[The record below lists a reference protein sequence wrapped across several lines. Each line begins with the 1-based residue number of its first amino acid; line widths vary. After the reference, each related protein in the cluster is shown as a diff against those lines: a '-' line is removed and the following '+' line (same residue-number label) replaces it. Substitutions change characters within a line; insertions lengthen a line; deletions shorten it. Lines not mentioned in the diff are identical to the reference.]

1 MGKVRGCE
9 GSNVFVSKQAEKIF
23 SDAVELD
30 IAAREAFLNNTCAN
44 DAVLRREVDSLLT
57 AAANADEFFDGFSN
71 RLNQVSIPYTAI
83 DGPDIEQV
91 GPWRLLYLL
100 GRGGMGAVYL
110 AERADH
116 QYQRRVALKLLSSN
130 AADPVSRFRFQA
142 EKNILA
148 RLQHDNIAHF
158 IDGAVT
164 ENGMPYIVLEYIDGV
179 PLDQYCREKSLPIRE
194 RLGLFLKVCEAVHY
208 AHRNLVIHRDL
219 KPANVLVDH
228 EGNVKLLDFGIAKI
242 SGNNNAHSDLT
253 QIGFRPVTPAY
264 ASPEMLDGGEVDIT
278 SDVYSL
284 GIMLHELQVGGTPD
298 FAGNRSNA
306 DGKSV
311 TSVRQG
317 AGIPAPSAK
326 GELGAIIA
334 KATKQARN
342 ERYESVKQ
350 LSDDVRNYLSGKPV
364 SAKPD
369 NTIYIASKLI
379 IRHKLVASFAVFA
392 LAALLLITGLTTRF
406 AITTSQQA
414 QKIAEERDRAEAI
427 KSFLINILKSA
438 DPDEA
443 PKEIT
448 VRELVIQNFDLLDGQ
463 FSDQPYLKLELLGA
477 FIDVFVV
484 LRQLQETI
492 EAQAMQMELV
502 KQVYGTVSSE
512 FAKSLIEM
520 SAHYEKIGELDESLK
535 LAEEA
540 LILCQELDNEEYTA
554 VAYQRIGRANH
565 IMGRY
570 DQAKYNYEN
579 ALELNT
585 KLFGENNFL
594 VSGNLLDLGSLANHQ
609 GIYDIAEQN
618 VRKSL
623 AIRENLL
630 GKNHSDIGEVLLSL
644 GAVLS
649 SKGQTDEAIEI
660 NKRTLALWEL
670 HFGPDN
676 SYSQFVIN
684 NLGHDYRRRG
694 DYGAAK
700 EAFEKTAN
708 LVRKFTPG
716 HPNMGFVLS
725 SLADVNQL
733 MGDYVTAARNYRD
746 ALQILQEGLPDHW
759 KVHYIKLQLGI
770 SLGRLHELSEAEAL
784 FVPAIEVLKS
794 TSEFNREDL
803 EKAAMAISEIYQ
815 SAGKPES
822 AKQYQQLLIHSE

>member
-1 MGKVRGCE
+1 MRKVKGCE
-9 GSNVFVSKQAEKIF
+9 GNNVFVSKQAEKIF

-30 IAAREAFLNNTCAN
+30 FATREAFLNNTCAN
-44 DAVLRREVDSLLT
+44 DAALRQEVDSLLM

-71 RLNQVSIPYTAI
+71 RLTEVSIPRVAV
-83 DGPDIEQV
+83 DNPDIEQI

-142 EKNILA
+142 EKHILA

-164 ENGMPYIVLEYIDGV
+164 ENGTPYIVLEYIDGF
-179 PLDQYCREKSLPIRE
+179 PLDQYCREKALPIRD

-219 KPANVLVDH
+219 KPANVLVDQ

-242 SGNNNAHSDLT
+242 NDNQGAHSDLT
-253 QIGFRPVTPAY
+253 QISFRPVTPAY

-284 GIMLHELQVGGTPD
+284 GIMLHELQIGGTPD
-298 FAGNRSNA
+298 LSGKHSNA
-306 DGKSV
+306 HGKSIP
-311 TSVRQG
+311 SVCQS
-317 AGIPAPSAK
+317 AGKRVPSAK
-326 GELGAIIA
+326 SELGAIIA
-334 KATKQARN
+334 KATKPARN

-369 NTIYIASKLI
+369 KTIYIASKLI
-379 IRHKLVASFAVFA
+379 IRHKLAASFAAFA
-392 LAALLLITGLTTRF
+392 LIALLLITGLTTRF

-414 QKIAEERDRAEAI
+414 KEIAEERDRAEAI

-443 PKEIT
+443 PKDIS
-448 VRELVIQNFDLLDGQ
+448 VRELVIQNFDLLNDQ
-463 FSDQPYLKLELLGA
+463 FTDQPHLKLELLDA

-484 LRQLQETI
+484 LRLLEETM

-502 KQVYGTVSSE
+502 KQVYGTASSQY
-512 FAKSLIEM
+512 AKSLIEM
-520 SAHYEKIGELDESLK
+520 SAHYEKIGKLDESLK
-535 LAEEA
+535 LAEQA
-540 LILCQELDNEEYTA
+540 LILCQELNNDEYAA
-554 VAYQRIGRANH
+554 VAHQRIGRAYH

-570 DQAKYNYEN
+570 EQAKDNYEK
-579 ALELNT
+579 ALLLNT
-585 KLFGENNFL
+585 KIFGENNFL

-609 GIYDIAEQN
+609 GFYDIAEQN

-649 SKGQTDEAIEI
+649 SKGQIDEAIEI
-660 NKRTLALWEL
+660 NKRTLALWEM

-676 SYSQFVIN
+676 RYSQFVIN

-694 DYGAAK
+694 DYSAAK
-700 EAFEKTAN
+700 DAFEKAAN

-725 SLADVNQL
+725 NLAEVNQL
-733 MGDYVTAARNYRD
+733 LGDHTTAVVNYRD
-746 ALQILQEGLPDHW
+746 ALQILQDELPTHW
-759 KVHYIKLQLGI
+759 KVQYVKLQLGI
-770 SLGRLHELSEAEAL
+770 SLGRLNQFSDAEAL

-794 TSEFNREDL
+794 TSEFSQESM
-803 EKAAMAISEIYQ
+803 EKALMSIGEIYQ
-815 SAGKPES
+815 SAGKPET
-822 AKQYQQLLIHSE
+822 AKQYLAMLKKPE